1 MRERP
6 GRIGRVGK
14 GGTYAETMPPEPRAG
29 GAHQPVLPAEEM
41 RRARDIED
49 QRIGQVQR
57 HHRRIADAEIG
68 KPFEEAP
75 VGRRI
80 MLLHDKARD
89 ARAGVSER
97 QAGEEPE
104 RFGVT
109 IGRSKP

>member
-1 MRERP
+1 
-6 GRIGRVGK
+6 
-14 GGTYAETMPPEPRAG
+14 
-29 GAHQPVLPAEEM
+29 
-41 RRARDIED
+41 
-49 QRIGQVQR
+49 
-57 HHRRIADAEIG
+57 
-68 KPFEEAP
+68 
-75 VGRRI
+75 